1 MSIPPVFES
10 KLEGIFDEAS
20 RVLGQFASPAAL
32 TNSDRTKLRH
42 SYYSKF
48 LKFLNF
54 YQIEP
59 LPKLLISNNLVQC
72 QQLSFA

>member
-48 LKFLNF
+48 LNF

-59 LPKLLISNNLVQC
+59 LPKLLISNNLPQC